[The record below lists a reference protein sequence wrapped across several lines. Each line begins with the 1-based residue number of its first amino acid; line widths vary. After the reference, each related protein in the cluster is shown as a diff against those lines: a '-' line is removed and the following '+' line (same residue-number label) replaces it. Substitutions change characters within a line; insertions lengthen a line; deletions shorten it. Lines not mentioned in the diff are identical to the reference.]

1 MRRAVK
7 LRFPLS
13 KEDTAEIVDVLTD
26 RLRHLMQEHQV
37 RAAPLARSADLNE
50 SAVRDILRGRSK
62 NPGIVTL
69 QKIASV
75 LNLRP
80 SALFEAGELWPI
92 IGDVANAGDV
102 LLYGR
107 DAPQQSIENPF
118 FAVTPGRPTALK
130 VVDDS
135 LAPFGFTGDH
145 IVVCSQSDDTPND
158 PKRPSLCELKD
169 GRRLIRFARPG
180 AADGLHTILPV
191 NPFATA
197 EADVVIKTQS
207 PVLMVLPSWFS
218 ATSSTP
224 THASSAALHEG
235 KAAYKPKRRR

>member
-1 MRRAVK
+1 
-7 LRFPLS
+7 
-13 KEDTAEIVDVLTD
+13 
-26 RLRHLMQEHQV
+26 MQEHQV

-80 SALFEAGELWPI
+80 SALFEAGDLWPV
-92 IGDVANAGDV
+92 IGEVANAGDV
-102 LLYGR
+102 TLFKR
-107 DAPQQSIENPF
+107 DVPDQSIENPF
-118 FAVTPGRPTALK
+118 FAVTPGQTSALK
-130 VVDDS
+130 ITDDS
-135 LAPFGFTGDH
+135 LAPFGFAGDH
-145 IVVCSQSDDTPND
+145 VIICKPSDDTPSD
-158 PKRPSLCELKD
+158 PKRPSLCELSD
-169 GRRLIRFARPG
+169 GRTLIRFARPG

-197 EADVVIKTQS
+197 EADIVIKAQS

-235 KAAYKPKRRR
+235 KAPYKPKRRR